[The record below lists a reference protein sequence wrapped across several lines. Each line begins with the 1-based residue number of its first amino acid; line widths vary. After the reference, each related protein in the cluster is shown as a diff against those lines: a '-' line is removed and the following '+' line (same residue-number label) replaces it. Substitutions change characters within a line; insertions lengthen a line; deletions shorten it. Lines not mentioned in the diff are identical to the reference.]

1 MDRMTSQRLYAI
13 LRKAGYKRA
22 KRYSR
27 ASSRPPD
34 NWSPGVHIKRDSDT
48 NVIWFDV
55 TYKVY
60 GSGEEHRR
68 RTMKDHIIP
77 ALQTAGIQGT
87 VSEGGLV
94 FRVEE

>member
-1 MDRMTSQRLYAI
+1 MVSETCF
-13 LRKAGYKRA
+13 
-22 KRYSR
+22 
-27 ASSRPPD
+27 
-34 NWSPGVHIKRDSDT
+34 NT

-68 RTMKDHIIP
+68 RTMKDRIIP
-77 ALQTAGIQGT
+77 ALQAAGIQGT
-87 VSEGGLV
+87 VSADGLT